1 MGSRP
6 LITIDISVITTM
18 RFPAL
23 DKRQDR
29 PLGGHHHGRNSVGM
43 IPIGLTTENILA
55 LDETIIAMDFW
66 SPKHPG
72 KGTGH
77 HHAR

>member
-1 MGSRP
+1 
-6 LITIDISVITTM
+6 
-18 RFPAL
+18 
-23 DKRQDR
+23 
-29 PLGGHHHGRNSVGM
+29 M

-77 HHAR
+77 HHTR